1 MHTSSFTSSS
11 VDVYPRSIQMRE
23 AVFGK
28 DCPEREHMELK
39 GQAQEI
45 FILLHNWHHSEANW

>member
-23 AVFGK
+23 AVFSK

-45 FILLHNWHHSEANW
+45 FILLHNHSEANW